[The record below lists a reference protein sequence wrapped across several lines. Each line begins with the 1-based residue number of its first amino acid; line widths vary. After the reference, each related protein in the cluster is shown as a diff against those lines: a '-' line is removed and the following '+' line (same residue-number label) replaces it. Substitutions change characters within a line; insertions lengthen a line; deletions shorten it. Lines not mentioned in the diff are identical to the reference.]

1 MQSEFLHHW
10 IDKFGALIARVM
22 PYRRRV
28 ATGGVFALALMLG
41 YHVMFGANGMVVYQK
56 KKSEYRNLQ
65 AEIQQMQE
73 ENDRL
78 NAQIKALKSDP
89 KAIEKEAREQ
99 LKYTKEGEFVF
110 VIQAPKNQK
119 RETISAEQR

>member
-1 MQSEFLHHW
+1 MQSEFLHQW
-10 IDKFGALIARVM
+10 IDRIGTLIDRAM
-22 PYRRRV
+22 PYRRRA
-28 ATGGVFALALMLG
+28 ATICVFALALMFG

-65 AEIQQMQE
+65 TEIQQMQE

-78 NAQIKALKSDP
+78 NSQIKALKSDP

-110 VIQAPKNQK
+110 VIQTPKDQK

>member
-1 MQSEFLHHW
+1 MQSEFLHQW
-10 IDKFGALIARVM
+10 IDRIGALIDQVM

-56 KKSEYRNLQ
+56 KRSEYRNLQ
-65 AEIQQMQE
+65 TEIQQMQE

-78 NAQIKALKSDP
+78 NSQIKALKSDP

-99 LKYTKEGEFVF
+99 LKYTKEGEFIF
-110 VIQAPKNQK
+110 VIQNPKNPK